1 MNKFTKALATMLV
14 LASYNTSLAHGGSD
28 HDQDHDE
35 TPNHEELSV
44 KLPFDPI
51 YNDENGN
58 GDIDDEEMRDN
69 NLRQSE
75 EANELFSMKPIAS
88 LGLMKGQLALT
99 IDDGPNPRITPK
111 ILDLL
116 DAYNI
121 KATFFVVGSL
131 VPNNA
136 SIIRNLVARG
146 HTVGNHT
153 YSHNVKGIT
162 SETIVGEVLKAHKVL
177 TSALG
182 QQPSGRLLFRAP
194 GLGWSGLKAVSL
206 NNNSVT
212 RNYIGPIHA
221 NLGTDAPRA
230 DWSCWSRGISAAA
243 CADMYFRDIV
253 NTGRG
258 IVLAH
263 DIVTV
268 GKAPG
273 KGNTL
278 EMLKILLAKLDKAG
292 GIKNKSGVGVWEF
305 VTMQQLTAL
314 DQFEVNA
321 NHAELGEPVAPGS
334 AGGQ

>member
-1 MNKFTKALATMLV
+1 MNNLKRALAAMLV
-14 LASYNTSLAHGGSD
+14 LASSNMVFAHGDGD
-28 HDQDHDE
+28 HDHDDAQ
-35 TPNHEELSV
+35 NHEELSV

-51 YNDENGN
+51 YNDTNGN
-58 GDIDDEEMRDN
+58 GEIDDEEMIDG
-69 NLRQSE
+69 NLRQSD
-75 EANELFSMKPIAS
+75 EANELFSLKPIAS
-88 LGLMKGQLALT
+88 LGLKKGQLALT

-111 ILDLL
+111 ILNLL

-136 SIIRNLVARG
+136 AIIREIVARG

-162 SETIVGEVLKAHKVL
+162 SGTIVGEVLKAHKVL

-194 GLGWSGLKAVSL
+194 GLGWSGPKAVSL

-230 DWSCWSRGISAAA
+230 DWSCWSRGVSASA

-263 DIVTV
+263 DIVTL

-278 EMLKILLAKLDKAG
+278 EMLKILLAKLDQAG
-292 GIKNKSGVGVWEF
+292 GIKNKSGAGVWEF
-305 VTMQQLTAL
+305 VTMQQLPAL

-321 NHAELGEPVAPGS
+321 VHAELGEPVAPG
-334 AGGQ
+334 GQ